1 MTESLLTNNISN
13 RFNFIMTLT
22 RGKRVDFVEEMEQ

>member
-22 RGKRVDFVEEMEQ
+22 RGKPVDFVEEMEQ